1 MIDLL
6 ALDQCRP
13 TQNRRRTSGKAA
25 VSSKSAFP
33 LRLEAWSHCLSSH
46 PDSEYVSYI
55 LRGLEQGFR
64 IGFDYGRFGCRRA
77 RRNML
82 SARQNA
88 SVVDEYLREE
98 ESLGRVVPV
107 KGSGR
112 WVQISPFGVI
122 PKSHQPGK
130 WRLIVDLSSPHGV
143 SVNDGIDKQLSSLS
157 YARIDDAARR
167 VLQTGTGTLLAKL
180 DLQSAYRVIPVNGDD
195 WHLLGVRWN
204 GRVCLDTALPFGL
217 RSAVADALLWAMYGC
232 GRVFSA
238 PSFRRFSL
246 LRRSRDRG
254 MCQQPGSR
262 IGSVQKFGR
271 SGSGAQDRRS
281 GLLHDIPWH

>member
-1 MIDLL
+1 MYTGVSGQTRRWLDCNVVSGRYRYVIDLL

-13 TQNRRRTSGKAA
+13 TQNRRRTSGQAA
-25 VSSKSAFP
+25 VSSTSAFP
-33 LRLEAWSHCLSSH
+33 FRLEAWSHCLSSH

-64 IGFDYGRFGCRRA
+64 TGFDYSRFGCRRA
-77 RRNML
+77 RRNM

-107 KGSGR
+107 KASGR
-112 WVQISPFGVI
+112 GVQISPFGVI

-130 WRLIVDLSSPHGV
+130 WHLIVDLSSPHGV

-157 YARIDDAARR
+157 YSRIDDAARR
-167 VLQTGTGTLLAKL
+167 VLQTGTGTLWAKL
-180 DLQSAYRVIPVNGDD
+180 DLQRAYRVIPVHGNDR
-195 WHLLGVRWN
+195 HLLGMRWN

-217 RSAVADALLWAMYGC
+217 RSAPKI
-232 GRVFSA
+232 F
-238 PSFRRFSL
+238 
-246 LRRSRDRG
+246 
-254 MCQQPGSR
+254 
-262 IGSVQKFGR
+262 
-271 SGSGAQDRRS
+271 
-281 GLLHDIPWH
+281 